1 MSLFTAEQLTAGY
14 GGAPVVQ
21 QVSFALEAGCVLGI
35 LGANGSGKTTL
46 LKSICGIL
54 PHSGRCTLDG
64 AVLEELNARQ
74 TAQLCG
80 YIPQRS
86 GITLSMPVLDVV
98 LMGFNPRLGLLQQ
111 PTAAMQAV
119 ALQALEQVGLAH
131 RAQEDYLTLSEGQ
144 KQLCILART
153 LAADT
158 KLLLLDEPESALDFG
173 HRHRLME
180 LVRSRV
186 TGQRQ
191 IGFYAPVSFQ
201 DEIIGVMVGF
211 YGEEYLRSRL
221 GFDLFGYQGEGWLI
235 ARDGAVLGATQAEIP
250 DNFYTYLRDGDRCTE
265 EELDRLIRSVGDSR
279 STAFTIRDDDTD
291 VTSYAVCL
299 EICDWVLIRSF
310 PANVARQIQRGSILE
325 GQRLV
330 MILVALFISY
340 TLLVGIRT
348 LMEKRQMQKNL
359 MNANEKAYK
368 DALTRVKNKAAYDEY
383 IDQLERDIQSQAV
396 REFSI
401 LVCDINNLKDIND
414 HLGHIEGDRYIREA
428 SHLICRY
435 WAHSPVFRIGGDE
448 FAVLI
453 MNADYRDR
461 DRLLEEMR
469 QEIRENMKQGK
480 VAVATGM
487 SVFDPEND
495 KTFTQ
500 VFDRAD
506 ALMYEN
512 KSDLKA

>member
-1 MSLFTAEQLTAGY
+1 MKKHLKNAV
-14 GGAPVVQ
+14 P
-21 QVSFALEAGCVLGI
+21 ALLLIVGI
-35 LGANGSGKTTL
+35 IAAL
-46 LKSICGIL
+46 LNFISDN
-54 PHSGRCTLDG
+54 SAR
-64 AVLEELNARQ
+64 NARQ
-74 TAQLCG
+74 NEE
-80 YIPQRS
+80 YITELTEQRASSMDTEFAENLTFIRSIAYLYGRSLKSPWADIAVIADYEKNTCFDMLRFVDATGDNYTSKGVRSNLADRDYYQAGMRGES
-86 GITLSMPVLDVV
+86 GITYV
-98 LMGFNPRLGLLQQ
+98 
-111 PTAAMQAV
+111 
-119 ALQALEQVGLAH
+119 
-131 RAQEDYLTLSEGQ
+131 QE
-144 KQLCILART
+144 
-153 LAADT
+153 
-158 KLLLLDEPESALDFG
+158 
-173 HRHRLME
+173 
-180 LVRSRV
+180 SRV